1 MTKLQTISDKN
12 TKSFKIKKLLV
23 KKLNKEQFK
32 KDNLIIVIGGD
43 GFMLQTLKKNKNS
56 KKLFYGINSGNYG
69 FLMNKFSSKNI
80 IKNLSKANM
89 VSIYPL
95 EMIVKNKSNQARK
108 SLAINEV
115 SILRQSRQAASLSIK
130 QGSRQIIK
138 KLVSDGVLVSTPA
151 GSTAYNLSVHG
162 PILSLHSKK
171 LSISPIS
178 AFRPRRWKGKIVNDK
193 SKIIITNLDPS
204 KRPISAVAD
213 NLEVRNAKSIT
224 VKTNNKIKEFI
235 FQISN
240 TEKIYLS
247 KNSEDLKFNEKILS
261 VKLDKKIIY
270 KENIILQSLY
280 KAATDQNIPPNT
292 IIEFAR
298 IYGFQVDFQ
307 RDIRKEDKFQIMYEV
322 FIDENKKIIETGEI
336 LFANL
341 KLSGQDNSLYYFDKE
356 NLEGHYDKN
365 GKSVQKAL
373 MKSPINGARLSSS
386 FGMRK
391 HPIDGYNKMHR
402 GTDFA
407 APKGTPIMASGNG
420 IVKKAGWCGGGGNCV
435 KIRHNSTYE
444 TVYAHM
450 SKFARGIKNGVRVK
464 QGQTIG
470 YVGSTGKSTGPHL
483 HYEVIVNG
491 KKVNSQKLK
500 LPSGKV
506 LKGKNREYFETAKIK
521 LDVLKSEKIIGLN

>member
-1 MTKLQTISDKN
+1 MLK
-12 TKSFKIKKLLV
+12 KIKSSLLNN
-23 KKLNKEQFK
+23 LRIFGLIL
-32 KDNLIIVIGGD
+32 LIIFTIIVA
-43 GFMLQTLKKNKNS
+43 TL
-56 KKLFYGINSGNYG
+56 
-69 FLMNKFSSKNI
+69 
-80 IKNLSKANM
+80 
-89 VSIYPL
+89 
-95 EMIVKNKSNQARK
+95 SNHQ
-108 SLAINEV
+108 
-115 SILRQSRQAASLSIK
+115 
-130 QGSRQIIK
+130 
-138 KLVSDGVLVSTPA
+138 
-151 GSTAYNLSVHG
+151 
-162 PILSLHSKK
+162 KK
-171 LSISPIS
+171 LSKNQNTNVIDNIY
-178 AFRPRRWKGKIVNDK
+178 FKKTLNEIVN
-193 SKIIITNLDPS
+193 
-204 KRPISAVAD
+204 
-213 NLEVRNAKSIT
+213 NLEPRYKKYNHKIKSGETFDKILNSYSINKDEINAIKQSLSKKVNINKLNT
-224 VKTNNKIKEFI
+224 NQKIHIILDKTNNKIKEFV

-247 KNSEDLKFNEKILS
+247 KNSEDLEFNEKILS
-261 VKLDKKIIY
+261 IKLDKKIIY

-506 LKGKNREYFETAKIK
+506 LKGKDREYFETAKIK